1 MKVVSFWERVA
12 SPVDLGEGGFAPSIT
27 QPDLA
32 YDIRQLVEDYSV
44 DALPPM
50 ALLQP
55 LFDDDDDNAPDE
67 DYMHA
72 LRGADKADRSLL
84 ALQNSKLRDS
94 IIDKVKRMHEFRK
107 ERDEYLKN
115 LQKSEPSS
123 GSESPES

>member
-1 MKVVSFWERVA
+1 MKIVSFWERL
-12 SPVDLGEGGFAPSIT
+12 SHPEDLGEGGFAPSIT

-55 LFDDDDDNAPDE
+55 LFDDDEENAPDE
-67 DYMHA
+67 DYMFA

-84 ALQNSKLRDS
+84 ALQNSKLREA

-107 ERDEYLKN
+107 KRDEVLQN
-115 LQKSEPSS
+115 LEKKPET
-123 GSESPES
+123 PES